1 MTKEILAQFLAA
13 TAEFVAT
20 AESLSE
26 EQLNR
31 VPAPGE
37 WSAAYVIH
45 HLADSDAHFL
55 VRFLNL
61 LSVDKPAIIP
71 FDEEAFPSSLHYE
84 GRSVANSLHSI
95 KSSAAHVN
103 DILSQISDQEWTRSG
118 LHPERGEVTVTDV
131 LRLTTNHRVG
141 HIDQLKASS

>member
-55 VRFLNL
+55 VR
-61 LSVDKPAIIP
+61 
-71 FDEEAFPSSLHYE
+71 
-84 GRSVANSLHSI
+84 
-95 KSSAAHVN
+95 
-103 DILSQISDQEWTRSG
+103 
-118 LHPERGEVTVTDV
+118 
-131 LRLTTNHRVG
+131 
-141 HIDQLKASS
+141 